1 MEQEIKV
8 VKSELSAQIT
18 ELGRLLAGTQYK
30 NRSALITAGY
40 GEMADALNAMF
51 AEIQSIEAVMMEVLV
66 QTKEALINADV
77 EFSEADMTLGQ
88 IMGRIGNAR
97 IL

>member
-51 AEIQSIEAVMMEVLV
+51 A
-66 QTKEALINADV
+66 
-77 EFSEADMTLGQ
+77 
-88 IMGRIGNAR
+88 
-97 IL
+97 